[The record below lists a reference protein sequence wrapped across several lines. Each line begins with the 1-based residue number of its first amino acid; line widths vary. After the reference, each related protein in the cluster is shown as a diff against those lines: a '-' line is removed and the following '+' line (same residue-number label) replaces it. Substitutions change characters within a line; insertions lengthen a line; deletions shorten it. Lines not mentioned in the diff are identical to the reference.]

1 MKFKDYI
8 KLGMGAYIGWT
19 VMKCVDVAISKF
31 IDDTTKDKSK
41 ED

>member
-8 KLGMGAYIGWT
+8 KLGMGSYIGWT
-19 VMKCVDVAISKF
+19 IMKCFDAVISKL
-31 IDDTTKDKSK
+31 IDDMTKDKPK